1 MATKDK
7 TQREFELQSQ
17 LDEITRENQ
26 SLKRDIVSLK
36 GENVSLN
43 RENEALKQ
51 KELEQKT
58 GNKHSDSFWKDID
71 DKCKQND
78 IQYIKSVIDNK
89 TLSMSDVDGR
99 GCSLLHSAVWYGSYE
114 VVQLCISLG
123 ADTTLQNKR
132 GHTALHWAN
141 AKEHHAIKQLLH
153 FAAMKANTGER
164 IREKA
169 DALTKQNGII
179 ENIMN
184 EINSYDDTTR
194 EFFEDTLLD
203 LVNKVVRK
211 KVIFS

>member
-36 GENVSLN
+36 GEN
-43 RENEALKQ
+43 EAFKQ

-78 IQYIKSVIDNK
+78 IQYIKSLIDTK
-89 TLSMSDVDGR
+89 TLSVNDVNDSHGW
-99 GCSLLHSAVWYGSYE
+99 SLLHTAARYGAYE

-123 ADTTLQNKR
+123 ADITLQTKV
-132 GHTALHWAN
+132 GCTALQFAN
-141 AKEHHAIKQLLH
+141 DK
-153 FAAMKANTGER
+153 G
-164 IREKA
+164 
-169 DALTKQNGII
+169 
-179 ENIMN
+179 
-184 EINSYDDTTR
+184 
-194 EFFEDTLLD
+194 
-203 LVNKVVRK
+203 
-211 KVIFS
+211 